1 MKPAHSH
8 IGASSMHRWA
18 ACPGSVKLS
27 APLENRSSAYAA
39 QGTVAHDLAAR
50 FLADSNDSPDKYLG
64 QTIKCEGFDIVVDEE
79 MVDAV
84 FAYGVFVGDEL
95 RNNDSSTL
103 KTVDLKY
110 GAGVAVEA
118 VGNPQLK
125 YYSLGAFLD
134 RGKPGLLVEHKF
146 DLTDVY
152 PGLYG
157 TADAVIV
164 PSGDIKWV
172 EMVIFQPRCNHPEG
186 PVRRHRIP
194 AIELLDFSTE
204 LISYARA
211 TEDPGAALHPG
222 EHCRFCPASGICP
235 KLRAAAQD
243 AARHAFAPD
252 APYDPAVLA
261 EALAATDLVESW
273 VKGVREFAYA
283 QAEAGK
289 PPPGWKLVAKRPSRK
304 WRDVAAAEAA
314 LKAQGLGEYALYG
327 IPELRTV
334 PQIEKELTALKVKPA
349 DRAAILEPIVIKESS
364 GHALAPES
372 DPRPPVKP
380 SAQEAFANA

>member
-1 MKPAHSH
+1 
-8 IGASSMHRWA
+8 MHRWA

-39 QGTVAHDLAAR
+39 QGTVAHDLAAS
-50 FLADSNDSPDKYLG
+50 LTVGGKVDDMLG
-64 QTIKCEGFDIVVDEE
+64 TTVQCEGFGVLIDEE
-79 MVDAV
+79 MIDAV
-84 FAYGVFVGDEL
+84 HAYAQFIWDTEAEAPDDVLYVI
-95 RNNDSSTL
+95 
-103 KTVDLKY
+103 DLKY

-118 VGNPQLK
+118 KDNPQLK
-125 YYSLGAFLD
+125 YYALGAFLSAD
-134 RGKPGLLVEHKF
+134 KPGLLVEHKF

-164 PSGDIKWV
+164 PSGEIKWV

-243 AARHAFAPD
+243 AARHAFAPA

-283 QAEAGK
+283 EAEAGK

-304 WRDVAAAEAA
+304 WRDVAAAEAR
-314 LKAQGLGEYALYG
+314 LKEQGLGEYALYG

-349 DRAAILEPIVIKESS
+349 ERAAILEPIVIKESS

-380 SAQEAFANA
+380 SAQEAFAGA